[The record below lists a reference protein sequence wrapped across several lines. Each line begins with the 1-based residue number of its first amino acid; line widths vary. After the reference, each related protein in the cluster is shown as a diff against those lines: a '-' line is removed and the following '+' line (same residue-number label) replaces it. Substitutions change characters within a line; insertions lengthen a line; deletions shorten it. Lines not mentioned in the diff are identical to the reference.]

1 MQPDA
6 EHQHTEPSRDASDQE
21 DPKDESKKKGSF
33 WKELPVLI
41 AVAVILALTIK
52 AFAVQAFYIPS
63 GSMENTLLVGDR
75 VLVNKI
81 VFHTRS
87 VTRGDV
93 IVFKGPPSWQPE
105 VQVSKPGN
113 IFSKAMRWIG
123 TAFGVAPTE
132 KDYIKRV
139 IGIPGDH
146 VKCCDARGRLT
157 VNGVALNEQA
167 YIYVDPADHQQDKPS
182 ESPFDVTLQ
191 DGQLWVMGDHR
202 SNSLDSRAHQDGP
215 ENGSIPT
222 KDVIGRAFVKV
233 WPLNRMGTIPI
244 PETFKQPALK
254 KSKAFAPLPA
264 PEPGPVPAFAAVVLP
279 LALGLRFRR

>member
-1 MQPDA
+1 MRPDA
-6 EHQHTEPSRDASDQE
+6 EHQHKEPSDGGPDQE
-21 DPKDESKKKGSF
+21 KQEAEGKKKGSF

-52 AFAVQAFYIPS
+52 TFAIQAFYIPS

-81 VFHTRS
+81 VFHTRDIA
-87 VTRGDV
+87 RGDV

-113 IFSKAMRWIG
+113 IFSKAVRWVG
-123 TAFGVAPTE
+123 TAFGAAPTE

-146 VKCCDARGRLT
+146 VKCCDAKGRIT
-157 VNGVALNEQA
+157 VNGVALNEEA

-182 ESPFDVTLQ
+182 ESPFDITLQ
-191 DGQLWVMGDHR
+191 NGQLWVMGDHR

-233 WPLNRMGTIPI
+233 WPLSRMGTIPI

-254 KSKAFAPLPA
+254 QSKALGPLPA
-264 PEPGPVPAFAAVVLP
+264 PDPGPVPAFAAVILP
-279 LALGLRFRR
+279 LAIGIRFRR